1 MFEFVSDIIAKDD
14 ASKKVYEALR
24 ELESLQALVGI
35 PEDKS
40 PRKEDKI
47 TNAELLY
54 IHTNGS
60 PVNGIPARPVIEP
73 AIKDSKEEISKH
85 IKEASQRALNG
96 DIEGMRNSYEKAG
109 LKGENAARD
118 WFTNPKNNWKDVK
131 QETINH
137 RKKKMSKKQLENAIG
152 NENAHRP
159 LIDTGELRKS
169 ITHVVREKD

>member
-1 MFEFVSDIIAKDD
+1 MFEFISDIMEKDD
-14 ASKKVYEALR
+14 ASKKIYEALK
-24 ELESLQALVGI
+24 ELERLQVLVGV

-40 PRKEDKI
+40 SRDGDPI

-54 IHTNGS
+54 VHTNGS
-60 PVNGIPARPVIEP
+60 PVNGIPSRPVIEP
-73 AIKDSKEEISKH
+73 AIKDSKEEIYKY
-85 IKEASQRALNG
+85 IKEASQKALAG
-96 DIEGMRNSYEKAG
+96 DIEGMRNSYDKAG

-137 RKKKMSKKQLENAIG
+137 RKKKMSKKQLESAIG

-159 LIDTGELRKS
+159 LIDTSELRKS